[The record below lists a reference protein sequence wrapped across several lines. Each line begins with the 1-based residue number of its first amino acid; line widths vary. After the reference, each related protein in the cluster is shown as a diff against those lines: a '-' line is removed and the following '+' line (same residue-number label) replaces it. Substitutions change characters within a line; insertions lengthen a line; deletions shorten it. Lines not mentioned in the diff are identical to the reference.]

1 MRQGMS
7 SIISKKGLPALII
20 VVWATLCLPAVAAAS
35 DVDPEIL
42 APREPAI
49 WVGIAQAT
57 IPRLLVETEGE
68 YQFKLPSGGDGVRR
82 VTIGTDHL
90 AAIRRFWRND
100 PLRPPRSSWPV
111 LQTTVE
117 WDAAAD
123 TYTLKRVELG
133 FFRRWV
139 WLVHELPDVV
149 DRYGSIGIQIKL
161 EW

>member
-1 MRQGMS
+1 MWENWRITRQR
-7 SIISKKGLPALII
+7 GLPALII
-20 VVWATLCLPAVAAAS
+20 IVLAMLCPAVVAALS
-35 DVDPEIL
+35 DIDPKLL
-42 APREPAI
+42 APREPSV

-57 IPRLLVETEGE
+57 IPRVLVETEGE

-82 VTIGTDHL
+82 VTVGTDHL
-90 AAIRRFWRND
+90 AAIRRFWHDD
-100 PLRPPRSSWPV
+100 PYRSPKSSWPV

-117 WDAAAD
+117 WDAASD

-139 WLVHELPDVV
+139 WLVHELPDAV